1 MWSRDVTEARADRC
15 RRRRRGRRR
24 RGARRGGAA
33 GARARVVGSG
43 RRPPRRRGA
52 DGRPDPRP
60 GGAQASQGARA
71 QRRRRREGTRP
82 HRAVATEARRGLH
95 PAARGGRQAPALRG
109 AREGRVHQ
117 LLGDL
122 VPAVPRGDAGD
133 GAPLAAA
140 EGPGPRARR
149 RVGRHRHEEGQA
161 LPRRAQAHVPGGA
174 RPEDGPRERVRCA
187 RGAVELRRGPSG
199 PPHRDRAGAAR
210 VGQRRVPLADR
221 RAAAVAMSESL
232 GVAVAFS
239 SGLFSFLS
247 PCVLPLFPSCLSFI
261 TGMSVADLAAD
272 LSGAVRWRILG
283 HALAFVVGFS
293 IVFVALGASFSAAS
307 QFLLDY
313 REWIRLG
320 GGVLIV
326 VFGLYIVGVFAW
338 LARQRPMVALTLGL
352 AVAALLEATLDGRA
366 VLLLVGLAVAAVASE
381 WLGRTGQVQLH
392 EKPAGYLGSLA
403 GRVTFAIRLTPCV
416 GPILGGILSLAATTE
431 NVSRGVTLL
440 VAYSA
445 GLGVPF
451 LLAAAALGP
460 FLRFFRRYRP
470 LIPVVERAA
479 GLILVVVGVLVFTN
493 YYVILNAWA
502 ISLTPDWLLKRL

>member
-1 MWSRDVTEARADRC
+1 MGSRDVTEARADRC
-15 RRRRRGRRR
+15 RGGRG
-24 RGARRGGAA
+24 GGRRGGGGRGGAPGA
-33 GARARVVGSG
+33 GPRVSGPG

-247 PCVLPLFPSCLSFI
+247 PCVLPLFPSYLSFI
-261 TGMSVADLAAD
+261 TGMSVADLTAD

-293 IVFVALGASFSAAS
+293 IVFVALG
-307 QFLLDY
+307 
-313 REWIRLG
+313 
-320 GGVLIV
+320 
-326 VFGLYIVGVFAW
+326 
-338 LARQRPMVALTLGL
+338 
-352 AVAALLEATLDGRA
+352 
-366 VLLLVGLAVAAVASE
+366 
-381 WLGRTGQVQLH
+381 
-392 EKPAGYLGSLA
+392 
-403 GRVTFAIRLTPCV
+403 
-416 GPILGGILSLAATTE
+416 
-431 NVSRGVTLL
+431 
-440 VAYSA
+440 
-445 GLGVPF
+445 VPF
-451 LLAAAALGP
+451 LLAAGALGP
-460 FLRFFRRYRP
+460 FLKFFRRYRP
-470 LIPVVERAA
+470 FIPVVERAA

-493 YYVILNAWA
+493 YYVVLNAWA